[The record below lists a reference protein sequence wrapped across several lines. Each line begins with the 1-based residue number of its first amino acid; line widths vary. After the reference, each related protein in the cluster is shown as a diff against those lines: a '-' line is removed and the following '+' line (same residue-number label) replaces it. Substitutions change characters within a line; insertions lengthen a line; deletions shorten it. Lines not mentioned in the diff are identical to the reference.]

1 MTLGRGCAFLLPMPA
16 PLTWDSD
23 PSLQWDT
30 IGASWNG
37 VVAQPITN
45 TKMAQQDLA
54 KIRATQAWITQLNTL
69 LQAVVD
75 HLAPKAI
82 PLTVEQRRKNPGI
95 GLENESM
102 VNKGVAIIRD
112 NAAWFPGLYDRAE
125 LLLDVEDRA
134 LLLLSKS
141 LMLNVAEMYDD
152 TLQAVES
159 DIVRAVLAGK
169 PYIEQSADLTG
180 MNNNLVA
187 EFLDW
192 FQRFANNGGTTPP
205 PTPPTP

>member
-1 MTLGRGCAFLLPMPA
+1 MPA
-16 PLTWDSD
+16 PLTWDSG
-23 PSLQWDT
+23 PSLTWDAP
-30 IGASWNG
+30 GAVWDG
-37 VVAQPITN
+37 VAQPITN

-54 KIRATQAWITQLNTL
+54 QVRATQAWVTQLNTL

-75 HLAPKAI
+75 HLAPKAVA
-82 PLTVEQRRKNPGI
+82 LTVEERRKNRGI
-95 GLENESM
+95 GPENESM

-125 LLLDVEDRA
+125 LLLDVEDRT
-134 LLLLSKS
+134 LLLLAKT
-141 LMLNVAEMYDD
+141 LVLQVAEMFDD

-159 DIVRAVLAGK
+159 DIVRAVTAAR
-169 PYIEQSADLTG
+169 PYIEQSADLSG

-187 EFLDW
+187 EFLEW
-192 FQRFANNGGTTPP
+192 FQRFANTGGTTPP